1 MSMFLLCS
9 FSVFYRYCVC
19 FFKTLFE
26 FLAKYPKNFKQFWQH
41 VQKKIKMAYCIEK
54 NRISFLMVAVYVCF
68 LIVKSNLCLRGHF
81 SKVIAHFQGAPEI
94 LNCTQN

>member
-41 VQKKIKMAYCIEK
+41 VQKKLKW
-54 NRISFLMVAVYVCF
+54 
-68 LIVKSNLCLRGHF
+68 LIVLKKTELVF
-81 SKVIAHFQGAPEI
+81 
-94 LNCTQN
+94 